1 MASHSS
7 ILRVSLVAQ
16 VAKNLVAM
24 GEDLSSIPELGRSP
38 GERNDYALQYACL
51 ENSMDRGALW
61 ATVQRV
67 EKSWT

>member
-1 MASHSS
+1 MAAHSS

-38 GERNDYALQYACL
+38 GERNDYAQIGRASCR
-51 ENSMDRGALW
+51 E
-61 ATVQRV
+61 RV
-67 EKSWT
+67 LARV

>member
-1 MASHSS
+1 MAAHSS

-51 ENSMDRGALW
+51 ENSMDRGAL
-61 ATVQRV
+61 
-67 EKSWT
+67 